1 MQTMEEVKG
10 RERSR
15 PKEGIREGELKRMR
29 REQSDGWI
37 QEKEIRKLMRINK
50 GGIFK

>member
-15 PKEGIREGELKRMR
+15 PKEGIREELKRMR
-29 REQSDGWI
+29 REQSDVWI
-37 QEKEIRKLMRINK
+37 QEKEIRKLMKINK